1 MINRSHLFVSL
12 TLAITFTLGAG
23 CSEEAEP
30 GDGAADLQTGDAPA
44 QRPAKNLWPLFNDKL
59 GFVADVDR
67 DNWRFERPSYYEG
80 DELRLAGV
88 NNDTGAKLLIES
100 PPPEE
105 GLSPAGY
112 AARQREALADIENLE
127 VLEDGELEINGAPG
141 YRLEFRLEVEGS
153 VSRTLSYFFTLS
165 ERVMSCSLAAE
176 EGDFAAFKPD
186 LDGLVSSF
194 RPLDVHHGVGE
205 EQSAG

>member
-12 TLAITFTLGAG
+12 ALAITLTLGAA

-30 GDGAADLQTGDAPA
+30 GDGTADQQTGDAPA
-44 QRPAKNLWPLFNDKL
+44 QQPGKNLWPLFNDKL
-59 GFVADVDR
+59 GFTAEVDR
-67 DNWRFERPSYYEG
+67 DRWRFGRPSYYEG

-105 GLSPAGY
+105 GLSPAVH
-112 AARQREALADIENLE
+112 AARQQEALADIENLE

-141 YRLEFRLEVEGS
+141 YRLEFRLEVEGT
-153 VSRTLSYFFTLS
+153 VSRTLSYFFSLG
-165 ERVMSCSLAAE
+165 ERVMACTLAAE
-176 EGDFAAFKPD
+176 EGDFAVFKDD
-186 LDGLVSSF
+186 LDELVSSF
-194 RPLDVHHGVGE
+194 RLLDIHHGVGDE
-205 EQSAG
+205 HTEG